1 MKGLAELVM
10 RGRLQALL
18 VVVAGAGSLLFCWIS
33 AAVLALVT
41 LRKGAAAG
49 LWLFMWA
56 LLPAGALV
64 YVFGDS
70 GPLTLLAGTMVLAV
84 VLRNTVNL
92 PIAILSSVGVGAV
105 TGLAL
110 MAFAGGYLNE
120 MVAYFSEF
128 LASLEQ
134 QLAQGGQA
142 MELPRPDAA
151 QIAGMLGAGTA
162 TMSVLCLLLARYWQ
176 AALYNPGGFG
186 AEFKALYY
194 PVGVTSVLILAALAL
209 YSLGVQY
216 RTWAMI
222 CIIPLTFAGLSL
234 LHARAEMRGR
244 GTGWLTVFYIA
255 WLLFDPVKLLVV
267 LFAVADSWINFR
279 QRWSQGP
286 GNKELSRRD
295 EHDDAG
301 DESNDQNNDQSNDR
315 DN

>member
-33 AAVLALVT
+33 AAALALVT
-41 LRKGAAAG
+41 LRKGAGAG

-56 LLPAGALV
+56 LLPAGTLV
-64 YVFGDS
+64 YAFGDS
-70 GPLTLLAGTMVLAV
+70 GPLTLLAGTMVLAL
-84 VLRNTVNL
+84 VLRNTINL
-92 PIAILSSVGVGAV
+92 PLAVLSAVGVGAV

-110 MAFAGGYLNE
+110 MAFAGAYLDQ

-134 QLAQGGQA
+134 QLSQGGEV
-142 MELPRPDAA
+142 MELPRPDAP

-176 AALYNPGGFG
+176 AALYNVGGFSV
-186 AEFKALYY
+186 EFKALYY
-194 PVGVTSVLILAALAL
+194 PATVTSLLLVAAVGL
-209 YSLGVQY
+209 YSLGLQY

-222 CIIPLTFAGLSL
+222 CLIPLTFAGLSL

-244 GTGWLTVFYIA
+244 GTGWLTGFYIA
-255 WLLFDPVKLLVV
+255 WLIFDPVKLLVV
-267 LFAVADSWINFR
+267 LFAVADSWMNFR
-279 QRWSQGP
+279 QRWSKGP
-286 GNKELSRRD
+286 GNELSRRD
-295 EHDDAG
+295 DDDGAG
-301 DESNDQNNDQSNDR
+301 DENNDQNNDR